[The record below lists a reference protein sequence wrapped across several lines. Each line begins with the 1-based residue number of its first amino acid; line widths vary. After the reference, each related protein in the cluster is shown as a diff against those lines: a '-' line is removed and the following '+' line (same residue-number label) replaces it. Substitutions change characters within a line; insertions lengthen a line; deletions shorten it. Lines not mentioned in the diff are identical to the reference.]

1 MIYMVAEQQSITV
14 LLGLIARMKTADDI
28 RHVGQVKA
36 RFYEYATA
44 EEAIQVRNALRLRND
59 ELIEETRRESD
70 ESLKILTATGFVLD
84 TAIWLTIKR
93 YADKY
98 NLSQQVVVNWINR
111 GVIPADAV
119 QDVPELNNIRLVKDQ
134 VYR

>member
-1 MIYMVAEQQSITV
+1 MVVKQQSITK

-28 RHVGQVKA
+28 RRVGQLKTS
-36 RFYEYATA
+36 FYEHATV
-44 EEAIQVRNALRLRND
+44 EEALQIREAIRLRNA
-59 ELIEETRRESD
+59 ELIEESRRESD
-70 ESLKILTATGFVLD
+70 ESLKILTAHGFVLD
-84 TAIWLTIKR
+84 TSIWLTIKR